1 VPGTSAT
8 RTAAI
13 NPRLIAAVH
22 SSSSGLLS
30 AAATEL
36 AARAGDMW
44 EDDVTFAMERV
55 RDALETLGE
64 LFRKDG
70 AMNDAQYIGGQGEDD
85 AAAKC
90 NDAGWSMRAATRELG
105 EALAARAR

>member
-1 VPGTSAT
+1 MPGTSVK
-8 RTAAI
+8 AI

-22 SSSSGLLS
+22 HDSPALL
-30 AAATEL
+30 AAAAAEL
-36 AARAGDMW
+36 AWRAGDMR
-44 EDDVTFAMERV
+44 EEDVTAAMEHV

-70 AMNDAQYIGGQGEDD
+70 AMNDNQYLGGQGDDD
-85 AAAKC
+85 AAGKC
-90 NDAGWSMRAATRELG
+90 NDAGWTMRTAAREIG

>member
-1 VPGTSAT
+1 MPGTSVK
-8 RTAAI
+8 AI

-22 SSSSGLLS
+22 PDSPALLA

-36 AARAGDMW
+36 AVRAGDEMLW
-44 EDDVTFAMERV
+44 EDDVTAAMEHV
-55 RDALETLGE
+55 RDALETLSA

-70 AMNDAQYIGGQGEDD
+70 PLNDAQYLGGPGEDD
-85 AAAKC
+85 AAGKC
-90 NDAGWSMRAATRELG
+90 NDAGWTMRAAAREFG